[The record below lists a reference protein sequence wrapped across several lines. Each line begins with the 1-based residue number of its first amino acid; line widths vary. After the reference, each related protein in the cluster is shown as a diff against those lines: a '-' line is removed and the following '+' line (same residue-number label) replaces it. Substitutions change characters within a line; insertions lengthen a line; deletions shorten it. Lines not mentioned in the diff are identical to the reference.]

1 MKKCTKFGFCW
12 VKAFSAMIKCSIHQL
27 GHDLL
32 TMIKCSTHQPGY
44 DLLAMIKC
52 TRSPFER
59 RKRSEPLT

>member
-1 MKKCTKFGFCW
+1 MWKPAQMNKCTKFGLLGQGLL
-12 VKAFSAMIKCSIHQL
+12 AMIKCSIFQL

-52 TRSPFER
+52 T
-59 RKRSEPLT
+59 